1 MAKRPNRRPRMMKE
15 KKEFE
20 EEVLQVDRVT
30 RVVKGGRRLRF
41 RATVII
47 GNRRGKVGIGIGK
60 STEVSQAIK
69 KAVTKAKKNIMQVPM
84 IKETIPF
91 EVKSKFKSSII
102 LMIPASE
109 GTGIKAGSSTRKILE
124 MAGVNNILA
133 KSLGSNNRINLA
145 KATIKALQALYEKEL
160 PEEAL
165 KVPKEKPKPR
175 PPRPAFKPKKKFD
188 GGKKKAE
195 APKKEEAPQDKKQES
210 PATEK
215 PAETAPEKTEAPKA
229 EETKKEEA
237 AATPEA
243 PQEETTSA
251 ENTEPVK
258 SEEKKDEQTES

>member
-1 MAKRPNRRPRMMKE
+1 MAKRPNSRPRMMKE

-69 KAVTKAKKNIMQVPM
+69 KAVTKAKKNIIQVPM
-84 IKETIPF
+84 VKETIPF
-91 EVKSKFKSSII
+91 EIKSKFKASII

-145 KATIKALQALYEKEL
+145 KATMKALHSLYEKEL

-165 KVPKEKPKPR
+165 RVPKEKKQVR
-175 PPRPAFKPKKKFD
+175 PPQQSFQKKKRFD
-188 GGKKKAE
+188 NGRKKA
-195 APKKEEAPQDKKQES
+195 APQDKKTT
-210 PATEK
+210 PN
-215 PAETAPEKTEAPKA
+215 TEAPKA
-229 EETKKEEA
+229 NAAPVKTEEPTT
-237 AATPEA
+237 TPTEA
-243 PQEETTSA
+243 PKT
-251 ENTEPVK
+251 
-258 SEEKKDEQTES
+258 EEKTD